1 MYEQSTLS
9 YRDPSGRTWQLQ
21 GPNQNRHPVVLL
33 RRPVGLFGTGVEVET
48 RRVLNSRQSFRVQT
62 MPQSPNIELVVQ
74 VAEHTPKDMATTLQA
89 WFNAWPEDDDDAQ
102 WNAPRTGT
110 LIAST
115 PWVGQRMWD
124 VYRTE
129 EMEPLMGVDPLVAR
143 RARFLVV
150 ASADD
155 PYPYGADVVAKA
167 TFVAGKQITMPIT
180 NTGEVPVPPRV
191 KFTVPELTDVS
202 VEVTSPAGQR
212 LATFTYKVPGAGT
225 LDLDPNS
232 MTFSAG
238 GEVKPMDW
246 WWSGNGGAIAAM
258 AKLLGVSPE
267 QVPNGG
273 TTLPLALPW
282 GQNADAVLPPGRST
296 VKIKASKAGSA
307 EVQLTP
313 RYRRLMF

>member
-33 RRPVGLFGTGVEVET
+33 RRPLGLFGTGVEVET

-62 MPQSPNIELVVQ
+62 MPQAPNIELVVQ
-74 VAEHTPKDMATTLQA
+74 VAEHTPKDMARTLQA

-150 ASADD
+150 ASSDD
-155 PYPYGADVVAKA
+155 PYPYGKDVAVTASLAAGQA
-167 TFVAGKQITMPIT
+167 TTVQV
-180 NTGEVPVPPRV
+180 NNVGEVPVSPRLRV
-191 KFTVPELTDVS
+191 DVPALTDVS
-202 VEVTSPAGQR
+202 VEVTSPTGQR
-212 LATFTYKVPGAGT
+212 LATFTYKMPGAGT

-246 WWSGNGGAIAAM
+246 WWSGNGGALAAM

-273 TTLPLALPW
+273 MTRPLALPW
-282 GQNADAVLPPGRST
+282 GQNADAVLPPGTST
-296 VKIKASKAGSA
+296 VKVTASKSGS
-307 EVQLTP
+307 VDVSITP